1 MNDYLNHKWRNFL
14 TDAHKPERNRLH
26 ETKASPKAQP
36 VEATEETKTI
46 AYPKFRITDEFGEP
60 GTKGRADAEMFFR
73 QVTRTAGSKSPMK
86 SKIMAINQ
94 FLDPNISDEA
104 IAKMPIERVLG
115 TLVTLDVFSAI
126 VHKFDPSGGGFLFE
140 GFMAALFGHK
150 GKQIKC
156 HEPGCGIED
165 IWDFAGERV
174 SLKLL
179 VGGSVDGS
187 IEDLRSTIKDNKGK
201 PIKYIFAKKVSAR
214 GKKRRQRGEKKE
226 FSSIEFYQFTVGTDG
241 REWNWQTNK
250 DKSANTYSWLP
261 KMRET
266 PKADFFADLTAGPKS
281 TPRGWETEEG
291 PTGADYQHVGTRWSK
306 EKRAYVGQTDLS
318 QKNLQVIKEPIKS
331 WADSDK
337 AKEPRHPLAD
347 PKYKS
352 HWINRTKKAH
362 PKRPGSWEYRSLR
375 GPERT
380 KVKANLSWAGSS
392 PPRFEIPSG
401 DIVEKA
407 NEASPYFIGA
417 IKFGS
422 DEFLKGVAQKY
433 ASRLEGG
440 VSEIYNSLEIL
451 TDSIN
456 HYLMAGKDAKSA
468 EKAVNASKD
477 LVTNTNCVVV
487 ERECEFKKT
496 ER

>member
-14 TDAHKPERNRLH
+14 TEVHKPERKRLH
-26 ETKASPKAQP
+26 EDKSSPKAQP

-60 GTKGRADAEMFFR
+60 GTKGREDAEMFFR
-73 QVTRTAGSKSPMK
+73 QVTRSAGSKSTMK

-94 FLDPNISDEA
+94 FLNPNISDEA

-115 TLVTLDVFSAI
+115 TLVTLDIFSAI

-179 VGGSVDGS
+179 VGGSLDGS

-201 PIKYIFAKKVSAR
+201 PIKYIFAKKVSAG
-214 GKKRRQRGEKKE
+214 GKKRRQRGDKKE

-250 DKSANTYSWLP
+250 DKSTNTYSWLP
-261 KMRET
+261 KMRPT
-266 PKADFFADLTAGPKS
+266 PKADIIADLRAAPKS
-281 TPRGWETEEG
+281 PPRGWETEEG
-291 PTGADYQHVGTRWSK
+291 PGGEDYQHVGTRWSK

-318 QKNLQVIKEPIKS
+318 QKNLQVIREPVTDRGTYWLNK
-331 WADSDK
+331 
-337 AKEPRHPLAD
+337 
-347 PKYKS
+347 
-352 HWINRTKKAH
+352 TKNVD
-362 PKRPGSWEYRSLR
+362 PKRPGTWIKRKLR
-375 GPERT
+375 GDERT

-392 PPRFEIPSG
+392 PPRFEIPSS
-401 DIVEKA
+401 DIVKKA
-407 NEASPYFIGA
+407 NVGSPYFIGA

-440 VSEIYNSLEIL
+440 ISEIYNSLEVL

-456 HYLMAGKDAKSA
+456 HYLMAGKDAMSA